1 MKYSEQ
7 VTNSRQT
14 PCALGQAEAAKRAA
28 AAGFFCGDDRN
39 MNLCYTK
46 KYVNQKGRFY
56 GMKVVSKRK
65 TGHKVTHR
73 KG

>member
-1 MKYSEQ
+1 MQ
-7 VTNSRQT
+7 TNALCYRQT
-14 PCALGQAEAAKRAA
+14 EAANRAA
-28 AAGFFCGDDRN
+28 AAAFFCGDNRN
-39 MNLCYTK
+39 IILCYTK
-46 KYVNQKGRFY
+46 KYVNQKERFY

>member
-1 MKYSEQ
+1 MQ
-7 VTNSRQT
+7 TN
-14 PCALGQAEAAKRAA
+14 RAA
-28 AAGFFCGDDRN
+28 AAGFFCDKRN
-39 MNLCYTK
+39 IILRYTK
-46 KYVNQKGRFY
+46 KYVNQKKRFY